1 MLTAS
6 LHAIQHARV
15 AELGFARRENFIL
28 GVRHGRDCENAQSV
42 GLHRFDLDVNFDG
55 GVQRQRLFDFRTEL
69 DCDATWRAK
78 AFHKLGGGLIENRL
92 YAPTVRE
99 RPRADADRPSFTNS
113 RDSDELWVPALRGG
127 LVVKVTQI
135 QTALSGLIS
144 DCPRL
149 ARDKRTPPRTR
160 YRLLERFESRIER

>member
-55 GVQRQRLFDFRTEL
+55 GVQRQRLPIPPHCPTFL
-69 DCDATWRAK
+69 AKLMQDCWKED
-78 AFHKLGGGLIENRL
+78 
-92 YAPTVRE
+92 P
-99 RPRADADRPSFTNS
+99 DDRPTFAQILSWTEIEYEKYVAAKSLLVANGIEELPS
-113 RDSDELWVPALRGG
+113 TARSPDDYDSL
-127 LVVKVTQI
+127 
-135 QTALSGLIS
+135 
-144 DCPRL
+144 
-149 ARDKRTPPRTR
+149 
-160 YRLLERFESRIER
+160 